1 MEFSEMKRIWDS
13 QNQEPLYAM
22 NEAALHSIVRRKNEE
37 WNRCLARC
45 FALEIGV
52 GLFCAALMLIY
63 AAVLASGNQ
72 DWVIKPWGKTIAPSS
87 WHYLGLLAAGGIW
100 LYYAAYMYLA
110 RKRQQQR
117 VETFDSS
124 LRGDLDRALSQ
135 TEFEMTMIRDNA
147 WRGLA
152 PVWVASTL
160 WMVVLF
166 HLKGAS
172 LWGYLLVL
180 AIAIASLVIV
190 LARKQR
196 LITKRYLPRQQ
207 ELESLRAKLA
217 DTGR

>member
-22 NEAALHSIVRRKNEE
+22 NEAALHSIVQRKNEE
-37 WNRCLARC
+37 WNRCQARC

-52 GLFCAALMLIY
+52 GLFCTGLILVY
-63 AAVLASGNQ
+63 ATVLAFG
-72 DWVIKPWGKTIAPSS
+72 DPRWLIKPWKTGVVPTS
-87 WHYLGLLAAGGIW
+87 WHYLGLFVAGGLW
-100 LYYAAYMYLA
+100 LYYAVYMYLA
-110 RKRQQQR
+110 RKRQLR
-117 VETFDSS
+117 RIDRFDSS

-135 TEFEMTMIRDNA
+135 TEFEMAMIRDNA
-147 WRGLA
+147 WLGLA
-152 PVWVASTL
+152 PVWVASTI

-172 LWGYLLVL
+172 FWTYVLLIAV
-180 AIAIASLVIV
+180 AIALLVIV

-196 LITKRYLPRQQ
+196 LIRDRYLPRRR

-217 DTGR
+217 DTAQ

>member
-1 MEFSEMKRIWDS
+1 MEFSEMKKIWDS

-22 NEAALHSIVRRKNEE
+22 NEAALHSIVQRKNEE

-45 FALEIGV
+45 FGLEIGV
-52 GLFCAALMLIY
+52 GLFCAVLMLVYGLI
-63 AAVLASGNQ
+63 LASGNQ
-72 DWVIKPWGKTIAPSS
+72 SWVIKPWKSGIVPSG
-87 WHYLGLLAAGGIW
+87 WHYLGLFVAGLIW
-100 LYYAAYMYLA
+100 FYYAAYMYRA
-110 RKRQQQR
+110 RKRQQRR
-117 VETFDSS
+117 VELFDSS
-124 LRGDLDRALSQ
+124 LQGDLDRALSQ

-152 PVWVASTL
+152 PVWVAALL

-172 LWGYLLVL
+172 LLTYVMVIAAAFVLL
-180 AIAIASLVIV
+180 AIV

-196 LITKRYLPRQQ
+196 LIKKRYLPRQR

-217 DTGR
+217 DTAQ